1 MVLGYSSPNGL
12 RHDLNQKVK
21 RKDKKGR
28 SKKKYDYFIEKI
40 NMNMNPML
48 W

>member
-12 RHDLNQKVK
+12 RHDLNQKVD

-28 SKKKYDYFIEKI
+28 SKKKCDYFIEKI
-40 NMNMNPML
+40 NKQL
-48 W
+48 